1 MATPW
6 TFAVTLALVQRGPR
20 LRKVEPRTRG
30 CTAVR
35 GSAEL
40 RTRGGLFSGSLEG
53 LPLPVP
59 GLVREKG
66 AGTHI

>member
-1 MATPW
+1 M
-6 TFAVTLALVQRGPR
+6 TLALAKRGPR

-30 CTAVR
+30 RTAVR
-35 GSAEL
+35 GSAGL
-40 RTRGGLFSGSLEG
+40 RARGGLSSGGLEG